1 MTAKASSED
10 QRRFRRYA
18 VNFPC
23 VVKPRKKRKAVEG
36 AELEAETQDVSSGGL
51 FFLATSNWEIG
62 TEIECELRL
71 PVKAFGGRPIGIL
84 CRGKVARIV
93 SKDGDRVGVGATIEH
108 YEFFHVNNGE
118 RAQ

>member
-1 MTAKASSED
+1 MTVKVSAED

-23 VVKPRKKRKAVEG
+23 VVKPRKRRKSTEAS
-36 AELEAETQDVSSGGL
+36 ELHAETQDVSSGGI
-51 FFLATSNWEIG
+51 FFVASAEWQIG

-93 SKDGDRVGVGATIEH
+93 KADDNRVGVGATIDH
-108 YEFFHVNNGE
+108 YEFFHVTNDDK
-118 RAQ
+118 AV